1 MLRLLLV
8 LLIAASA
15 LIAGCSKP
23 ATVPDDFG
31 QLPDFNLIERSGK
44 PLSRQD
50 LAGKI
55 WVAAFIFTRCAG
67 PCTQISGSMAQLQSK
82 LQDLPEA
89 RLVSFTVDPEFDSP
103 AVLTKYAERFGAD
116 PARWY
121 FVTGEAKPIYELLR
135 QGFKVGVEPAQGAD
149 RTPGNEVTHSTKLVL
164 VDKHGHHRGFF
175 DGLDQKALEKIV
187 DEARLLD
194 REKP

>member
-1 MLRLLLV
+1 VFRLLLV
-8 LLIAASA
+8 ILFASST

-23 ATVPDDFG
+23 APIPDDFG
-31 QLPDFNLIERSGK
+31 QLPDFSLIERSGK
-44 PLSRQD
+44 PISRQD
-50 LAGKI
+50 LAGRT

-82 LQDLPEA
+82 LADVANA
-89 RLVSFTVDPEFDSP
+89 RLVSFSVDPEYDTPS
-103 AVLTKYAERFGAD
+103 VLTNYAKRFGAEPD
-116 PARWY
+116 RWF

-135 QGFKVGVEPAQGAD
+135 QGFKVGVEPSQGED
-149 RTPGNEVTHSTKLVL
+149 RKPGNEVTHSTKLVL

-175 DGLDQKALEKIV
+175 DGLDQRKLDELAEQVHLLE
-187 DEARLLD
+187 